1 MTVDADA
8 TEILLDDEPHYVL
21 TVTPEAIERV
31 IEIRDG
37 DEDPGAMALR
47 VEIIGTSGTDYSY
60 DLAFSPIAEMDEND
74 DLSVQDGLS
83 VVVAAGSID
92 RMRGATLDLP
102 SNAGQPGLIIRN
114 PNRADPLAGLDLSV
128 TGDVAEKVSML
139 LEHVVNPQLA
149 AHGGFAALV
158 GVDDSKAY
166 LTMGGGCQG
175 CAASAQTLQMGIRE
189 QILEAIPEITE
200 VIDVTDHTAGDN
212 PFYTQ

>member
-1 MTVDADA
+1 MTVDAD
-8 TEILLDDEPHYVL
+8 TNEILLDEEPQFVL

-37 DEDPGAMALR
+37 DEDPGSVALR
-47 VEIIGTSGTDYSY
+47 VEISGTSGTDYSY
-60 DLAFSPIAEMDEND
+60 DLSFAPIAEMEEND

-83 VVVAAGSID
+83 VVVAAGSVD

-102 SNAGQPGLIIRN
+102 SNAGQAGLIIRN

-175 CAASAQTLQMGIRE
+175 CAASA
-189 QILEAIPEITE
+189 
-200 VIDVTDHTAGDN
+200 
-212 PFYTQ
+212 